1 LPFAFKA
8 LDIPEVLLIEARPFP
23 DDRGFFLEGYRET
36 EFARNGIGARF
47 VQDNH
52 SRSAGG
58 VLRGLHYQK
67 DPRAQAKL
75 VMAVRGEIFDVAVD
89 IRKDSPTFGR
99 WVGETLSERNH
110 RMLYVPEGFAHGFCV
125 LGDGADVLYK
135 VNNEYSPEHDRGIL
149 WNDPGIGI
157 DWPVSEPVL
166 SEKDSR
172 LPCLKDADNDFALA
186 NHTN

>member
-8 LDIPEVLLIEARPFP
+8 LDIPEVVLVEARPFP
-23 DDRGFFLEGYRET
+23 DGRGFFMEGYRET

-52 SRSAGG
+52 SHSARG

-89 IRKDSPTFGR
+89 IRRNSPTYGR
-99 WVGETLSERNH
+99 WVGETLSEGNH

-125 LGDGADVLYK
+125 LSDGTDVLYK
-135 VNNEYSPEHDRGIL
+135 VNSEYSPEDDRGIL
-149 WNDPGIGI
+149 WSDPEIGV

-166 SEKDSR
+166 SEKDSG
-172 LPCLKDADNDFALA
+172 LPLLRDADNDFALA
-186 NHTN
+186 DHDN